1 MVLLRFLGVC
11 VCCVMQVSSDIEI
24 EKEEDEE
31 LRLPDEPVCF
41 FFFSLPFLGRIVA
54 QKMFP
59 YSNVLL
65 C

>member
-11 VCCVMQVSSDIEI
+11 VCCVMQVSSDIEV

-41 FFFSLPFLGRIVA
+41 FFSPSLFWVE
-54 QKMFP
+54 
-59 YSNVLL
+59 
-65 C
+65 